1 MVLYECKVCNFS
13 SNIKSHLLRHHNTKK
28 HLRNIEKSLC
38 PMVKT
43 QKDPKRPKKSEKKTQ
58 KDPKRPKKDPK
69 FTCDFCHSSFTTY
82 AHKRRHEIH
91 RCKENKESFYKKL
104 YQQSQNEKKEFL
116 AILEKERMENKKQ
129 IELLLSKVGN
139 TTNIQNNIQ
148 LNSYGNE
155 DLSHIN
161 DSLLNSLVQIPYGMI
176 PKMIEAVHFNDNK
189 PENKNIV
196 LPNKNDNKI
205 KIFSNNK
212 WIYKNKEDV
221 IDDLIDGKSFIMDN
235 YYDKNQNNLKTGTIS
250 NYDKFKEIFN
260 NADKELL
267 EKIKTDCEL
276 IMLNNR

>member
-1 MVLYECKVCNFS
+1 MVLYECITCNFS
-13 SNIKSHLLRHHNTKK
+13 SKIKSHYNRHLKTKK
-28 HLRNIEKSLC
+28 HLRNIEISLS

-43 QKDPKRPKKSEKKTQ
+43 QKDPKRPENCEKKTQ

-69 FTCDFCHSSFTTY
+69 FTCDFCESSFSTY
-82 AHKRRHEIH
+82 AHKRRHELH
-91 RCKENKESFYKKL
+91 RCKENKESFYKIL

-155 DLSHIN
+155 DLSHLN
-161 DSLLNSLVQIPYGMI
+161 NKLLDSLVKIPYGMI
-176 PKMIEAVHFNDNK
+176 PKMIEAVHFNDEK
-189 PENKNIV
+189 PENKNIM

-205 KIFSNNK
+205 KIFRNNK

-221 IDDLIDGKSFIMDN
+221 INDLIDGKSFIMDT
-235 YYDKNQNNLKTGTIS
+235 YYDNNQDNFKTTTIT
-250 NYDKFKEIFN
+250 NYSKFKEIFN

-267 EKIKTDCEL
+267 EKIKNDCEL